1 MFKWL
6 ILFAGAY
13 LFYRWLRG
21 KKHIPAGAR
30 GSHNPKSNKAQAAI
44 EPEEMVQCRHCKLH
58 LPKSEAKTFQERFY
72 CSEEHVNGLD
82 QQGWIGSAKWCLSPN
97 QDLRPEDVSPDL
109 VVIHHISLPPG
120 EFGRGYV
127 VDFFQNKLDARA
139 HPYFEQI
146 AHQKVSSHFLIDRD
160 GQVIQLV
167 SVHKRA
173 WHAGASQFFE
183 RERCNDFS
191 IGIELIGDGE
201 SAFTNEQYATLAQL
215 ITFLEKNF
223 SNLRFAG
230 HSDIAP
236 DRKTDPGKSFDWVR
250 IQRLADLKT
259 EQLPFGTESR

>member
-1 MFKWL
+1 MLKW
-6 ILFAGAY
+6 ILLGLGLAFAY
-13 LFYRWLRG
+13 WWLVL
-21 KKHIPAGAR
+21 KKKRHQEKALE
-30 GSHNPKSNKAQAAI
+30 PKSAPPSPSK
-44 EPEEMVQCRHCKLH
+44 PKRMVSCSYCDLH
-58 LPKSEAKTFQERFY
+58 LPEDDAMAWDGRYY
-72 CSEEHVNGLD
+72 CCADHRLSLS
-82 QQGWIGSAKWCLSPN
+82 QKGWWGSALWRASPN
-97 QDLRPEDVSPDL
+97 FDERPPQIEPDL

-120 EFGRGYV
+120 QFGREHII
-127 VDFFQNKLDARA
+127 DFFQNKLDPHA
-139 HPYFEQI
+139 HSYFEQI
-146 AHQKVSSHFLIDRD
+146 AQQKVSSHFLIDRN

-173 WHAGASQFFE
+173 WHAGVSQFFE

-201 SAFTNEQYATLAQL
+201 SAFTNEQYSKLAQL
-215 ITFLEKNF
+215 IEVLEKNF
-223 SNLRFAG
+223 PAMHFAG

>member
-1 MFKWL
+1 MLKW
-6 ILFAGAY
+6 ILLGLGLAFAY
-13 LFYRWLRG
+13 WWLVV
-21 KKHIPAGAR
+21 KKKRDQEKALE
-30 GSHNPKSNKAQAAI
+30 PKSAPPSQLK
-44 EPEEMVQCRHCKLH
+44 PKRMVSCSDCDLH
-58 LPKSEAKTFQERFY
+58 LPEDDAIAWDGRYY
-72 CSEEHVNGLD
+72 CCADHRDSLS
-82 QQGWIGSAKWCLSPN
+82 QKGWWGRAQWRASPN
-97 QDLRPEDVSPDL
+97 FDERPTPTKPDL

-120 EFGRGYV
+120 QFGHGHI
-127 VDFFQNKLDARA
+127 VDFFQNKLDPRA

-191 IGIELIGDGE
+191 IGIELVGDGD
-201 SAFTNEQYATLAQL
+201 SAFTNEQYIALSQL
-215 ITFLEKNF
+215 IAFLEKNF
-223 SNLRFAG
+223 PTMRFAG

-250 IQRLADLKT
+250 IQRLANLSK
-259 EQLPFGTESR
+259 EQLPFGVDSR

>member
-1 MFKWL
+1 LLKW
-6 ILFAGAY
+6 ILLGLGLAFAY
-13 LFYRWLRG
+13 WWLVA
-21 KKHIPAGAR
+21 KKRRDQDKALQSKSAPAA
-30 GSHNPKSNKAQAAI
+30 SSSPKR
-44 EPEEMVQCRHCKLH
+44 MVSCSYCDLH
-58 LPKSEAKTFQERFY
+58 LPEDDSLAWDGRYY
-72 CSEEHVNGLD
+72 CCADHRDSLS
-82 QQGWIGSAKWCLSPN
+82 QKGWWGRALWCASSN
-97 QDLRPEDVSPDL
+97 FDDRPTSITPDL

-120 EFGRGYV
+120 QFGR
-127 VDFFQNKLDARA
+127 DRIINFFHNTLDPNA

-173 WHAGASQFFE
+173 WHAGVSQFFE

-201 SAFTNEQYATLAQL
+201 SAFTNEQYSALAQL
-215 ITFLEKNF
+215 IGVLEKNF
-223 SNLRFAG
+223 PDMRFAG

-250 IQRLADLKT
+250 MQRLANLRT
-259 EQLPFGTESR
+259 EQLPFGVGSR